1 MLCKV
6 TYNDRVGIGGGCKLR
21 LNFALAS
28 VFLQA
33 SLYDMNLPAEV
44 ELGPWL
50 IGLSIELVL
59 QGVLSTQASV
69 ALAFVKYFE
78 TYRHSD
84 PLGLKVY
91 VGGLALLTWAIS
103 IFTFAIVWYLFA
115 VHFGEFLGGE
125 AGSTANWLGGSST
138 VVRAA
143 AGLYVQAYFCERL
156 LLLSKKWYIVAPMGL
171 IFVTAFASNVTAVS
185 YYISKGIERIDLAE
199 QWFNI
204 QLPLTMAGDVLLT
217 TTTAYFLIKCKK
229 DVLPQSVGIIN
240 ALIRLTFQ
248 TAAPATIVAFGNF
261 VFSVRFPDMY
271 PGGRSSAAMAWNM
284 VLPKLYAFSMMWTL
298 NARHRMRT
306 ELNSSGTSAFTA
318 ANPSQHTVVGDA
330 ELGIAD
336 GKVKMSTESYAAR
349 RSKSYIRGAS
359 GKPRAHVAEE
369 DSAAVDAMDRE
380 GSEEL
385 VFAGPRNASTSKQAY
400 GVDGS
405 AKSGSEDG
413 EGSGELM
420 FAHPGN
426 AAR

>member
-1 MLCKV
+1 
-6 TYNDRVGIGGGCKLR
+6 
-21 LNFALAS
+21 
-28 VFLQA
+28 
-33 SLYDMNLPAEV
+33 MNLPAEV

-156 LLLSKKWYIVAPMGL
+156 FLLSKKWYIVAPMGL

-204 QLPLTMAGDVLLT
+204 QFPLTMAGDVLLT

-298 NARHRMRT
+298 NARHR
-306 ELNSSGTSAFTA
+306 TSAFTA
-318 ANPSQHTVVGDA
+318 TNPSQHTVVGDA
-330 ELGIAD
+330 ELGIAE
-336 GKVKMSTESYAAR
+336 GKVKMSTESYTAR
-349 RSKSYIRGAS
+349 RSKSHIGGAS
-359 GKPRAHVAEE
+359 GKPRKDLKSWFSLARGMQA
-369 DSAAVDAMDRE
+369 
-380 GSEEL
+380 
-385 VFAGPRNASTSKQAY
+385 PRNTYS
-400 GVDGS
+400 VDGG
-405 AKSGSEDG
+405 AEDG
-413 EGSGELM
+413 ERSGELI
-420 FAHPGN
+420 FARPGN
-426 AAR
+426 AARG

>member
-1 MLCKV
+1 
-6 TYNDRVGIGGGCKLR
+6 
-21 LNFALAS
+21 
-28 VFLQA
+28 
-33 SLYDMNLPAEV
+33 MNLPAEV

-156 LLLSKKWYIVAPMGL
+156 FLLSKKWYIVAPMGL
-171 IFVTAFASNVTAVS
+171 IFVTAFASNVTAPETS
-185 YYISKGIERIDLAE
+185 FS
-199 QWFNI
+199 
-204 QLPLTMAGDVLLT
+204 QLP
-217 TTTAYFLIKCKK
+217 TAYFLIKCKK

-298 NARHRMRT
+298 NARHR
-306 ELNSSGTSAFTA
+306 TSAFTA
-318 ANPSQHTVVGDA
+318 TNPSRHTVVGDA
-330 ELGIAD
+330 ELGIAE
-336 GKVKMSTESYAAR
+336 GKVKMSTESYTAR
-349 RSKSYIRGAS
+349 RSKSHIGGAS
-359 GKPRAHVAEE
+359 GKPRAHVSEE
-369 DSAAVDAMDRE
+369 DSATVDAMDRE

-385 VFAGPRNASTSKQAY
+385 VSLARGMQAPRNTYS
-400 GVDGS
+400 VDGG
-405 AKSGSEDG
+405 AEDG
-413 EGSGELM
+413 ERSGELI
-420 FAHPGN
+420 FARPGN
-426 AAR
+426 AARG

>member
-1 MLCKV
+1 
-6 TYNDRVGIGGGCKLR
+6 
-21 LNFALAS
+21 
-28 VFLQA
+28 
-33 SLYDMNLPAEV
+33 MNLPAEV

-115 VHFGEFLGGE
+115 VNFGEFLGGE

-138 VVRAA
+138 VVPQLDYMFKLTSANA
-143 AGLYVQAYFCERL
+143 
-156 LLLSKKWYIVAPMGL
+156 S
-171 IFVTAFASNVTAVS
+171 FASNVTAVS

-204 QLPLTMAGDVLLT
+204 QFPLTMAGDVLLT

-298 NARHRMRT
+298 NARHR
-306 ELNSSGTSAFTA
+306 TSAFTA
-318 ANPSQHTVVGDA
+318 TNPSSRHTVVGDA
-330 ELGIAD
+330 ELGIAE
-336 GKVKMSTESYAAR
+336 GKVKMSTESYTAR
-349 RSKSYIRGAS
+349 RSKSHIGGAS
-359 GKPRAHVAEE
+359 GKPRAHVSEE
-369 DSAAVDAMDRE
+369 DSATVDAMDRE

-385 VFAGPRNASTSKQAY
+385 VFARPRNASTSKH
-400 GVDGS
+400 V
-405 AKSGSEDG
+405 
-413 EGSGELM
+413 
-420 FAHPGN
+420 
-426 AAR
+426 